1 MSWLIAYHFPQ
12 HTRKITMIAN
22 LTVSLC
28 RLNFVSVSTGH
39 RVLWAMQNSPW
50 IISLE
55 FCRSVP
61 QFLWVSDSKSAW
73 SFPQTC
79 LNILKGLLHALSMY
93 CFRESKLV
101 RGLITSVS
109 FLTAQEPARRYSGIF
124 ITSFAIQM
132 RSFWRVSKHYPLNRT
147 CILFFSS
154 DVNTYHCLAIPK
166 TYWSYRLFMNIK
178 LSQSSFSIIST

>member
-55 FCRSVP
+55 FCRSIP
-61 QFLWVSDSKSAW
+61 QFL
-73 SFPQTC
+73 
-79 LNILKGLLHALSMY
+79 
-93 CFRESKLV
+93 
-101 RGLITSVS
+101 
-109 FLTAQEPARRYSGIF
+109 
-124 ITSFAIQM
+124 
-132 RSFWRVSKHYPLNRT
+132 
-147 CILFFSS
+147 
-154 DVNTYHCLAIPK
+154 
-166 TYWSYRLFMNIK
+166 
-178 LSQSSFSIIST
+178 